1 MISRQAAADTE
12 VSVHSIWFIL
22 VGALVGRFRRE
33 SIVPGRA

>member
-12 VSVHSIWFIL
+12 VSVHWIWFIL